1 MGNVGIAIRRRDE
14 QLALPQ
20 PGPELFSGVLRFLR
34 IVHRFQAGY
43 QPGRRRVIKLQGK
56 LSQQIGGL
64 LGRADDLVAT
74 TNVNRGG
81 EGKDWH
87 LIGNCQRALKFRC
100 LGEGNADQGLRLQPS
115 PGARTHVMACRS
127 RSEREW
133 TPWTCIDLAVA
144 PEHCGVPNSECAKKV
159 AATNRRVEREGF
171 QIQADEPVGL

>member
-1 MGNVGIAIRRRDE
+1 MGNVGIAIRRRHE

-20 PGPELFSGVLRFLR
+20 PSPELFSGVLRFLR
-34 IVHRFQAGY
+34 IVHRFQPRY

-56 LSQQIGGL
+56 LAQQVGRL

-87 LIGNCQRALKFRC
+87 LIGNCQRALKFQR
-100 LGEGNADQGLRLQPS
+100 LGEGHAERGSRFQPS
-115 PGARTHVMACRS
+115 GPRLGCLS

-133 TPWTCIDLAVA
+133 PQWTCIDLAVA
-144 PEHCGVPNSECAKKV
+144 PEHCGVPNSEGAKKV

-171 QIQADEPVGL
+171 QIRADEPAGL